1 MHPGMAWIYRR
12 TRLHGTTQQKG
23 LHLAMQAS

>member
-1 MHPGMAWIYRR
+1 MARICQI
-12 TRLHGTTQQKG
+12 TRLHGTTQQKKG